1 MAGSSYSRRKH
12 SVKRRLIRVAEQ
24 AKFALIPEEFDIL
37 LASKPRLFIEVA
49 KRWDDSSRR
58 LAPRPERGLIGR
70 AVNKGAS
77 VTADDD
83 EAAALST
90 SDENIEEDPVAVEDQ
105 QVRGEVPVQG
115 LPLAGKLDAEERLR
129 RAAVVQRTLDDL
141 RKAQRRSA
149 SDPEELAE
157 RQVDRALQVSGAAPG
172 LHLDRSLPRL
182 EAHNLST
189 NFPKC
194 PAHLALVEGR
204 SVTHLIMAE
213 CGSVSTGD
221 GEQHWGKWWPCSSK
235 CLAVERSEGHN
246 KVIFE
251 WRGTRTH
258 GSLWASTCRRF
269 GALVNPGERADLAA
283 ADRKELR
290 KVMRDEPASSSGSVL
305 PQWGT
310 RTRQTVANLPPSPLD
325 RIHRP
330 FLGAL
335 GLRVVRH
342 EVCGR
347 VLVASRVFEQG
358 ECIIFSR
365 ISKYWVTGSRVP
377 EEFLRRDHPEDSYL
391 LMVSGGSDRLSVYYN
406 SAFDLA
412 DPIGSGDL
420 WYLVNHSDRPNTRIL
435 GLRDGLAVKA
445 IREISRGEPITWR
458 YPLEYFGEDD
468 TVVSLPRVINVRDVS
483 FS

>member
-49 KRWDDSSRR
+49 KRWVTLIRKGLAVSGGGPLGLRLRAWELPGAAAVARSISEKHSHWFDAHGMTCRGERCDHGHSSSTLIDGEPELRTDDSSRR

-221 GEQHWGKWWPCSSK
+221 GEQHWG
-235 CLAVERSEGHN
+235 
-246 KVIFE
+246 
-251 WRGTRTH
+251 
-258 GSLWASTCRRF
+258 
-269 GALVNPGERADLAA
+269 
-283 ADRKELR
+283 
-290 KVMRDEPASSSGSVL
+290 
-305 PQWGT
+305 
-310 RTRQTVANLPPSPLD
+310 
-325 RIHRP
+325 
-330 FLGAL
+330 
-335 GLRVVRH
+335 
-342 EVCGR
+342 
-347 VLVASRVFEQG
+347 
-358 ECIIFSR
+358 
-365 ISKYWVTGSRVP
+365 
-377 EEFLRRDHPEDSYL
+377 
-391 LMVSGGSDRLSVYYN
+391 
-406 SAFDLA
+406 
-412 DPIGSGDL
+412 
-420 WYLVNHSDRPNTRIL
+420 
-435 GLRDGLAVKA
+435 
-445 IREISRGEPITWR
+445 
-458 YPLEYFGEDD
+458 
-468 TVVSLPRVINVRDVS
+468 
-483 FS
+483 